1 MLNKAS
7 LYWLI
12 VALLLLLSLTLSFDR
27 NETAGV
33 EPLNLTNHIKVE
45 PKFLYREKDAYS
57 ALVVGELQIGFDTDN
72 LNQDLTQYNLFSI
85 EGLTYK
91 ADTRATLSWETSAQS
106 HEVPLQLNNHSH
118 TAIDFN
124 TSEKQ
129 AIKNLRV
136 NIIQDQT
143 FGTEHSFQDEI
154 KFKRM
159 LLDHQ
164 SNFTA
169 FRLNLN
175 SWLAFNPL
183 SFSAINGYTSI
194 DNQVYESLIKR
205 ISMWLLAS
213 LLIFILIR
221 PAKKHLMYSLMVAW
235 LIPAVFHLN
244 NRANQQQQIQDLFPS
259 NSAFLNKTDQT
270 TFELAQQLKSALATI
285 NIFPEIEQ
293 KIIIVGS
300 NDFTNQRLVTHLN
313 EFNTS
318 IRSHFNDLPEQLQ
331 QQSTTL
337 VFLNQSHAICEQADT
352 ILAKGLNKVYVDPS
366 FCVMRPL

>member
-12 VALLLLLSLTLSFDR
+12 VALVLLLSLTLSIGGK
-27 NETAGV
+27 EAV
-33 EPLNLTNHIKVE
+33 EIEALNLTNHIKVE

-57 ALVVGELQIGFDTDN
+57 ALVVGELQLDFDTEK
-72 LNQDLTQYNLFSI
+72 LTQDLRQYNLFSI
-85 EGLTYK
+85 EGFSYK
-91 ADTRATLSWETSAQS
+91 ADTRATLSWQTNTQS
-106 HEVPLQLNNHSH
+106 HEVPLQLNNNSH
-118 TAIDFN
+118 TVINFKA
-124 TSEKQ
+124 SEGQ
-129 AIKNLRV
+129 TIKNLRV

-143 FGTEHSFQDEI
+143 FGTAHSFQDEI

-159 LLDHQ
+159 LLDHH
-164 SNFTA
+164 SNFTV
-169 FRLNLN
+169 FGLNFN
-175 SWLAFNPL
+175 NWLAFNPL

-194 DNQVYESLIKR
+194 DNQIYESLIKR

-213 LLIFILIR
+213 LLIFFLLR
-221 PAKKHLMYSLMVAW
+221 PAKKHLLYSLMLAW

-270 TFELAQQLKSALATI
+270 TFELAQQLKSALASI
-285 NIFPEIEQ
+285 NVFPEIEQ

-300 NDFTNQRLVTHLN
+300 NNFTNQRLVAHLN

-318 IRSHFNDLPEQLQ
+318 IRNQFNDLPDQLKQ
-331 QQSTTL
+331 KNLTL
-337 VFLNQSHAICEQADT
+337 VFLNKSRAICEQADT
-352 ILAKGLNKVYVDPS
+352 IQSKGLNTVYIDPS